1 MRILITGGSGFIGSN
16 IAEELSKDDENDV
29 IVLDNLISGDLGN
42 VKDLDVKFV
51 KGDILDLNLLEK
63 LLEDVD
69 YVFHQAAQVS
79 VPESILDPM
88 RTNEINVR
96 GTLNI
101 LKASADNNVKKV
113 INASSCAVYGDSPL
127 DNHPLREETPL
138 QPKSPYAVSKI
149 ASELYCNVFTEVY
162 GLKTASLR
170 YFNVYGPRQ
179 NPASQY
185 AAVIPKFIERVLKG
199 EKITIYGD
207 GRQTR
212 DFIYVKD
219 IVRANIKMIKTNECG
234 VYNICTGVEITIL
247 ELAERII
254 DLASTKVPIVHEKS
268 REGDILRSVGNNEK
282 IKSIGFSPTYSI
294 EEGLKETYQWYE
306 QYINP

>member
-127 DNHPLREETPL
+127 DNLPLREETPL